1 MLDSNNSQASQNT
14 QHPPFAQAAVSTLNP
29 SQQTQRSLFSASIG
43 QYTAAQ
49 QTIPGVRID
58 VSNLRPTTRFNDLYE
73 GLQKEIE
80 YLDSFIISQIDLHA
94 ECEGAM
100 PRIADAL
107 QYIPNDVAF
116 CETKLDATQRAL
128 ETDAVA
134 IDAVKSL
141 VRADAEAARISFK
154 AIHHL
159 RMPAQFHHS
168 SLWNTPGA
176 SAPTS
181 LNADAKEEAAASADL
196 VSYFSQRAD
205 DMGRK
210 LDTFRKNIGEVEAY
224 LSGLET
230 SSMSQLQS
238 ARFSHS
244 RDGGA
249 RSADEQVRELGA
261 VLREFEGGILTVAGK
276 VGAAREAVQQS
287 MLTEGPGRRGRI

>member
-1 MLDSNNSQASQNT
+1 
-14 QHPPFAQAAVSTLNP
+14 
-29 SQQTQRSLFSASIG
+29 
-43 QYTAAQ
+43 
-49 QTIPGVRID
+49 
-58 VSNLRPTTRFNDLYE
+58 
-73 GLQKEIE
+73 
-80 YLDSFIISQIDLHA
+80 
-94 ECEGAM
+94 
-100 PRIADAL
+100 
-107 QYIPNDVAF
+107 
-116 CETKLDATQRAL
+116 
-128 ETDAVA
+128 
-134 IDAVKSL
+134 
-141 VRADAEAARISFK
+141 
-154 AIHHL
+154 
-159 RMPAQFHHS
+159 MPAQFHHS